1 MHKDFMRAA
10 LEQAWMGRGVCA
22 PNPSVGAVLVHNQQI
37 VAKAFHPGVGQP
49 HAEQLLLNNLP
60 AGLDAL
66 TLYVTLEPCN
76 HWGRTPPCVDFII
89 NSPIKKV
96 VFAFRDPNP
105 LVSKNNTPAMLQEKG
120 IDVEHFS
127 LPEVDDFYQS
137 YQHWF
142 CCKRPWVTAKIAQ
155 SLDGKIAAREGQRSQ
170 LSNAACAEFTHQQRL
185 YTDVILT
192 TARTILADNPLLN
205 ARVEG
210 KPAIGKTLAILDS
223 KLRLTG
229 DESVF
234 QHTKQCHIFYD
245 ESLKI
250 TNSIEQATYHPISTS
265 QGKLDLHL
273 LMNRMG
279 DIGFHDVW
287 VEAGGKL
294 FSELH
299 DLKLVNTTYFYLVPK
314 ILGEKAVCAYHSAT
328 IFERKHRITWQA
340 EGDNMVMRVDWAL
353 EDVC

>member
-1 MHKDFMRAA
+1 M
-10 LEQAWMGRGVCA
+10 
-22 PNPSVGAVLVHNQQI
+22 
-37 VAKAFHPGVGQP
+37 
-49 HAEQLLLNNLP
+49 
-60 AGLDAL
+60 
-66 TLYVTLEPCN
+66 
-76 HWGRTPPCVDFII
+76 
-89 NSPIKKV
+89 
-96 VFAFRDPNP
+96 
-105 LVSKNNTPAMLQEKG
+105 
-120 IDVEHFS
+120 
-127 LPEVDDFYQS
+127 
-137 YQHWF
+137 
-142 CCKRPWVTAKIAQ
+142 
-155 SLDGKIAAREGQRSQ
+155 DGKIAAREGQRSQ

-234 QHTKQCHIFYD
+234 QHAKQCHIFYD